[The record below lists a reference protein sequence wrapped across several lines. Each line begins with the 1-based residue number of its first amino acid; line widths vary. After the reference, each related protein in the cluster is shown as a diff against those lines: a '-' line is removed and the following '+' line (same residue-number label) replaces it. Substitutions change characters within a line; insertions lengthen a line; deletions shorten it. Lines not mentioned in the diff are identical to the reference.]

1 MGEVVMQKPDSFGRP
16 VDEVLQFELDFLEQ
30 GGYGRS
36 VRRPWQPKVMFMDSP
51 TCLNFNDPE
60 RPHACTGCVL
70 IDFVPEKARSERVP
84 CHHIPLTASGET
96 VANLFDPTDDGKLQD
111 AVQTWLKGTLKRL
124 RTDEEQEAGE
134 AKKWC
139 AET

>member
-1 MGEVVMQKPDSFGRP
+1 MHKSDSFGRP
-16 VDEVLQFELDFLEQ
+16 LDEVLQFELDFLEQ

-70 IDFVPEKARSERVP
+70 MDFVPEEARTERVP
-84 CHHIPLTASGET
+84 CHHIPLTAKGET
-96 VANLFDPTDDGKLQD
+96 VANLFDPTDDSKLQD
-111 AVQTWLKGTLKRL
+111 SVHNWLKETLKRV
-124 RTDEEQEAGE
+124 RTEEEKEAGE

>member
-1 MGEVVMQKPDSFGRP
+1 MPQRDSFGRP
-16 VDEVLQFELDFLEQ
+16 IDEVLQFELDFLEQ

-70 IDFVPEKARSERVP
+70 MDFVPEGARSERVP

-96 VANLFDPTDDGKLQD
+96 EIGRAHV
-111 AVQTWLKGTLKRL
+111 
-124 RTDEEQEAGE
+124 
-134 AKKWC
+134 
-139 AET
+139 

>member
-1 MGEVVMQKPDSFGRP
+1 MQQRDSFGRP
-16 VDEVLQFELDFLEQ
+16 IDEVLQFELDFLEQ

-70 IDFVPEKARSERVP
+70 MDFVPEQRRSERVP
-84 CHHIPLTASGET
+84 CHHIPLTSSGQT
-96 VANLFDPTDDGKLQD
+96 VENLFDPTDESKLQD
-111 AVQTWLKGTLKRL
+111 AVHQWLKETLQKL
-124 RTDEEQEAGE
+124 RAEEDQDAGE

>member
-1 MGEVVMQKPDSFGRP
+1 MHKPDTFGRP
-16 VDEVLQFELDFLEQ
+16 IDEVLQFELDFLEQ

-60 RPHACTGCVL
+60 RPHACNGCVL
-70 IDFVPEKARSERVP
+70 MDFVPESARSERVP
-84 CHHIPLTASGET
+84 CHHIPLDASGRT

-111 AVQTWLKGTLKRL
+111 AVHGWLKETLQKL
-124 RTDEEQEAGE
+124 RTEEELEAGE

>member
-1 MGEVVMQKPDSFGRP
+1 MHQRDSFGRP
-16 VDEVLQFELDFLEQ
+16 VDEILQFELDFMEQ

-36 VRRPWQPKVMFMDSP
+36 VRRPWQPKVIFMDSP

-60 RPHACTGCVL
+60 RPHACSGCAL
-70 IDFVPEKARSERVP
+70 MDFVPEQYRSERVP

-111 AVQTWLKGTLKRL
+111 VVHQWLKQTLKRV
-124 RTDEEQEAGE
+124 RADEEKEVGE

>member
-1 MGEVVMQKPDSFGRP
+1 MQQRDSFGRP
-16 VDEVLQFELDFLEQ
+16 IDEVLQFELDFLEQ

-70 IDFVPEKARSERVP
+70 MDFVPEQRRSERVP
-84 CHHIPLTASGET
+84 CHHIPLTSSGQT
-96 VANLFDPTDDGKLQD
+96 VENLFDPTDESKLQD
-111 AVQTWLKGTLKRL
+111 AVHQWLKETLLKL
-124 RTDEEQEAGE
+124 RAEEEKEAGE

>member
-1 MGEVVMQKPDSFGRP
+1 MQQRDSFGRP
-16 VDEVLQFELDFLEQ
+16 IDEVLQFELDFLEQ

-70 IDFVPEKARSERVP
+70 MDFVPEPRRSERVP
-84 CHHIPLTASGET
+84 CHHIPLTSSGQT
-96 VANLFDPTDDGKLQD
+96 VESLFDPTDDSKLQD
-111 AVQTWLKGTLKRL
+111 AVHQWLKETLQKL
-124 RTDEEQEAGE
+124 RAEEGQEASE

>member
-1 MGEVVMQKPDSFGRP
+1 MHKPDSFGRP

-60 RPHACTGCVL
+60 RPHACSGCVL
-70 IDFVPEKARSERVP
+70 MDFVPQEHRGERVP
-84 CHHIPLTASGET
+84 CHHIPLTASGDT
-96 VANLFDPTDDGKLQD
+96 VTQLFDSTDDAKLQN
-111 AVQTWLKGTLKRL
+111 AVQGWLKGTLKRL
-124 RTDEEQEAGE
+124 RTEEETEAGE

>member
-1 MGEVVMQKPDSFGRP
+1 MQQRDSFGRP

-36 VRRPWQPKVMFMDSP
+36 VRRPWQPKAMFMDSP

-60 RPHACTGCVL
+60 RPHACSGCVL
-70 IDFVPEKARSERVP
+70 MDFVPEERRSERVP
-84 CHHIPLTASGET
+84 CHHIPLTSNGHT
-96 VANLFDPTDDGKLQD
+96 VASLFDPTDDSKLQD
-111 AVQTWLKGTLKRL
+111 AVHQWLKGTLKKL
-124 RTDEEQEAGE
+124 RSEEEKEVGE